1 MLNIKKLN
9 SFFSTQKN
17 YILYIFI
24 FFIIC
29 AAYLGLPKILNFSE
43 ESIKINLKSNNNI
56 NINNISKINYKI
68 FPTPRLKILNSDFVI
83 GEGEV
88 EINDSELE
96 IILNISQILNFKE
109 INYKELL
116 IKNGSSKINLDNIN
130 QLLIN
135 SNKNKKK
142 LTLKKHDLIF
152 YRKKNIF
159 FEIKDAL
166 INASKSENFS
176 FFKINGNF
184 LGNKVILKLDNKL
197 KNKNNL
203 VLKVPGLDISTN
215 VFFEKNNSGIVN
227 GIFNLEIFDNF
238 LKFNFIKDENI
249 KLTNSFIRSKLIN
262 SSLKGTVAFNPNF
275 FLNLDFDISNIN
287 AEKLFVFMK
296 KIYFSD
302 NINNLSLV
310 KKLNGIFNFK
320 SKFEGTI
327 INENGKI
334 FLKDF
339 KVGKNKSLFFN
350 AKIIEFGKKGKI
362 QFNLIKTGKNKR
374 DLKKRIEIIGFLI
387 PTSSKIVFDKFLIN
401 GTKLSTEKTK
411 EYENDFKETIIQNSL
426 TNIFNENKI
435 NKYFK
440 NLF

>member
-1 MLNIKKLN
+1 M
-9 SFFSTQKN
+9 Q
-17 YILYIFI
+17 
-24 FFIIC
+24 
-29 AAYLGLPKILNFSE
+29 
-43 ESIKINLKSNNNI
+43 
-56 NINNISKINYKI
+56 
-68 FPTPRLKILNSDFVI
+68 
-83 GEGEV
+83 
-88 EINDSELE
+88 
-96 IILNISQILNFKE
+96 
-109 INYKELL
+109 
-116 IKNGSSKINLDNIN
+116 
-130 QLLIN
+130 
-135 SNKNKKK
+135 
-142 LTLKKHDLIF
+142 
-152 YRKKNIF
+152 
-159 FEIKDAL
+159 
-166 INASKSENFS
+166 
-176 FFKINGNF
+176 
-184 LGNKVILKLDNKL
+184 
-197 KNKNNL
+197 
-203 VLKVPGLDISTN
+203 
-215 VFFEKNNSGIVN
+215 
-227 GIFNLEIFDNF
+227 
-238 LKFNFIKDENI
+238 
-249 KLTNSFIRSKLIN
+249 
-262 SSLKGTVAFNPNF
+262 
-275 FLNLDFDISNIN
+275 
-287 AEKLFVFMK
+287 